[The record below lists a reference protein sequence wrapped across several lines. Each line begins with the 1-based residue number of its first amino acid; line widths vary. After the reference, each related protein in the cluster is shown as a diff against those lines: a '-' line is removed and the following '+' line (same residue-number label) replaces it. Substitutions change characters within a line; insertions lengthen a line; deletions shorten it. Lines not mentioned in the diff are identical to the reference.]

1 MDSTRTIY
9 RYSYVFK
16 DELGL
21 VPPVRDSR
29 AFQTEAEARKDAED
43 LQERGYGIVVWR
55 ELQRTIDGRWKT
67 DFDDPLTQPLDD

>member
-16 DELGL
+16 GEFG
-21 VPPVRDSR
+21 PVRDSR
-29 AFQTEAEARKDAED
+29 AFPTEAEARKDAED

-55 ELQRTIDGRWKT
+55 DLQRKIDGRWKT